1 MSKQDLTKHKKGEVI
16 REAKVDGDSSD
27 FGKKLVLIIIL
38 LLTGIFLCIKL
49 FS

>member
-38 LLTGIFLCIKL
+38 LLTAIFLCIKL
-49 FS
+49 FK